1 MFTAVVILLSKYFS
15 RAKEKRNKEKIEIN
29 IDGIKVNKEK
39 KAIYFLLAL
48 DPLTLIFDLKAFFIS
63 RNIKTKKINNKTM
76 FNPSNVCRFVWFN
89 YIKLLLINVKN
100 VKNPIDSVIIK
111 ITDMKIFFLIKS
123 NIMQ

>member
-1 MFTAVVILLSKYFS
+1 LFTAVVILLSKYFS

-76 FNPSNVCRFVWFN
+76 FNPSNV
-89 YIKLLLINVKN
+89 
-100 VKNPIDSVIIK
+100 
-111 ITDMKIFFLIKS
+111 
-123 NIMQ
+123 